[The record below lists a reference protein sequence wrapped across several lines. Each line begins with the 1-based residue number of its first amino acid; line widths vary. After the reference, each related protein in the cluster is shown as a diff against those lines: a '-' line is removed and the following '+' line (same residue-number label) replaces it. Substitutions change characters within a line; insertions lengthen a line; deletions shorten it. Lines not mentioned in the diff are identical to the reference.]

1 MIILPLII
9 NRIIIIGIH
18 NNIGDKD
25 GQRTRGLFRNEVIT
39 TLTSLLAVSL
49 M

>member
-1 MIILPLII
+1 MIILLLII
-9 NRIIIIGIH
+9 NRIIIGIH

-25 GQRTRGLFRNEVIT
+25 GQQTRGLFRNEVIT

>member
-9 NRIIIIGIH
+9 NGIIIGIH

-25 GQRTRGLFRNEVIT
+25 GQQTRGLFRNEVIT
-39 TLTSLLAVSL
+39 TLTSLLVVSL

>member
-9 NRIIIIGIH
+9 NRIIIGIH
-18 NNIGDKD
+18 NNIRDND
-25 GQRTRGLFRNEVIT
+25 GQQ

>member
-9 NRIIIIGIH
+9 NRIIIGIH

-25 GQRTRGLFRNEVIT
+25 GNRPEVC
-39 TLTSLLAVSL
+39 LEMRL
-49 M
+49 